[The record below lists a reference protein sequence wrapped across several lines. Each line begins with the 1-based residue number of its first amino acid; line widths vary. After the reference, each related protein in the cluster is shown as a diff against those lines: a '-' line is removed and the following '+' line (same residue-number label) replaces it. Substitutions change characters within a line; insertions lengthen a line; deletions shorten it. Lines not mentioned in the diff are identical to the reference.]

1 MRTTHHI
8 LNDLALVIFAAMV
21 VALPS
26 CSSGGHF
33 SILGYTTKPNYDDSI
48 HTVYLPIFQNKA
60 FQAGPLRGLESELTE
75 EVQRQI
81 EMKTPYKVTHRREE
95 ADTEL
100 IGTIVATPKN
110 ILNRNQL
117 NEVREGEMVLRV
129 EIVWTNL
136 HTGELL
142 SAPAPRN
149 TLQASGRFLPELGES
164 TTTALQMA
172 CQRMAVQIVSLMEK
186 PW

>member
-1 MRTTHHI
+1 MRRLAISALAI
-8 LNDLALVIFAAMV
+8 LAFAFC
-21 VALPS
+21 S
-26 CSSGGHF
+26 CTGGGNF

-60 FQAGPLRGLESELTE
+60 FQAGPLRGLENQLTE
-75 EVQRQI
+75 ELQRQI
-81 EMKTPYKVTHRREE
+81 EMKTPYKVTHNRET

-100 IGTIVATPKN
+100 LGTIVATPKN

-117 NEVREGEMVLRV
+117 NEVREGEMIIRV
-129 EIVWTNL
+129 EIVWRNL
-136 HTGELL
+136 RTGDLL
-142 SAPAPRN
+142 SAPPPRN

-164 TTTALQMA
+164 TSTALQQA